1 MNIETIMQ
9 LVTILVTLVLGVISK
24 KSNFINN
31 NLIPLQNIVI
41 GAIMALIQWFITGDI
56 SIAIGLSGLCAG
68 GTYDFIKNLN
78 QLRKP
83 QEVVG
88 DDSLVYEEVDNG
100 ESDD

>member
-9 LVTILVTLVLGVISK
+9 LVTVLVTLILGVISK
-24 KSNFINN
+24 KSKFINN
-31 NLIPLQNIVI
+31 NLIPVQNIVI
-41 GAIMALIQWFITGDI
+41 GLVMALIQWIMTNDI
-56 SIAIGLSGLCAG
+56 SLAIALSGLCAG

-88 DDSLVYEEVDNG
+88 DEPIVFEEVDNG
-100 ESDD
+100 ESND